1 MSAPGVLVIGGGVL
15 GLGAAWRLAQAGA
28 SVTVLEQ
35 GPRFCGEASLA
46 AAGMIGAQSEAL
58 EDDAY
63 FAATLDSRDRWPA
76 LAAELQ
82 QASGLGLGYHPDGCI
97 HLAFGAS
104 YERRLD
110 SKYLWQKRRA
120 GTVTRFDGEAM
131 RSRWPMLS
139 SRVSSVFFA
148 DGDQWVDN
156 ERLGPALVEA
166 CRRAGVTLCADEGVV
181 GIERAAGGWALKSSR
196 GRALAAE
203 QVVVANGAWAKAL
216 LEPLLPGLEAVKAF
230 PVKGQ
235 MLELRVPPHLMP
247 DVPVHAENVYLVPRD
262 GDRLIVG
269 ATVETVGFDKRITA
283 EGLEYLL
290 FNAFETIPDLRGCEV
305 LRSWAG
311 LRPGSPD
318 GWPVLGP
325 GPEAGL
331 HFALGAFR
339 RGILL
344 LPLVAESVAA
354 SVLGRPLPPA
364 AAAFHYARRREL
376 VGIAAAKF

>member
-1 MSAPGVLVIGGGVL
+1 MSGPSVLIVGGGVL
-15 GLGAAWRLAQAGA
+15 GLGSAWRLAQAGA

-35 GPRFCGEASLA
+35 GPRFCGEASWA
-46 AAGMIGAQSEAL
+46 SAGMIGAQSEAM

-63 FAATLDSRDRWPA
+63 FAATLESRDRWPA

-82 QASGLGLGYHPDGCI
+82 SAAGAGFGYHPDGCI

-120 GTVTRFDGEAM
+120 GAVTRFDGEAM
-131 RSRWPMLS
+131 RDRWPMLS
-139 SRVSSVFFA
+139 PRVSSVFFA

-156 ERLGPALVEA
+156 ERLGPALEAA
-166 CRRAGVTLCADEGVV
+166 CRLAGVDLRAGVQARGLARRGD
-181 GIERAAGGWALKSSR
+181 GWAVDCDGGPLQ
-196 GRALAAE
+196 AE
-203 QVVVANGAWAKAL
+203 HVVAANGAWARSL
-216 LEPLLPGLEAVKAF
+216 LEPLLPELAVLKGF

-235 MLELRVPPHLMP
+235 MIELRAPKALMP

-262 GDRLIVG
+262 EDRLLVG
-269 ATVETVGFDKRITA
+269 ATVETVGFDKRVTA

-290 FNAFETIPDLRGCEV
+290 YNAFETIPDLRSCEV
-305 LRSWAG
+305 LRTWAG

-318 GWPVLGP
+318 GWPVMGP
-325 GPEAGL
+325 GPLPGL
-331 HFALGAFR
+331 HFALGAYR

-344 LPLVAESVAA
+344 LPLAAECAAA
-354 SVLGRPLPPA
+354 SVLGRPLPA
-364 AAAFHYARRREL
+364 AARAFHWQRQ
-376 VGIAAAKF
+376 AALAGA

>member
-1 MSAPGVLVIGGGVL
+1 MSAPTVLIIGGGVL
-15 GLGAAWRLAQAGA
+15 GLGTAWRLAQAGA

-46 AAGMIGAQSEAL
+46 SAGMIGAQSEAL

-76 LAAELQ
+76 LAAELEK
-82 QASGLGLGYHPDGCI
+82 ASGQGFGYHPDGCI

-120 GTVTRFDGEAM
+120 GTVTRYDGEAM
-131 RSRWPMLS
+131 RARWPMLS
-139 SRVSSVFFA
+139 PRVSSVFFA

-156 ERLGPALVEA
+156 ERLGPALEAA
-166 CRRAGVTLCADEGVV
+166 CRKAGVTLCANEGASALERDGGRWRVRTTQGRSLSAEHVV
-181 GIERAAGGWALKSSR
+181 A
-196 GRALAAE
+196 
-203 QVVVANGAWAKAL
+203 ANGAWAKGL
-216 LEPLLPGLEAVKAF
+216 LEPLLPALDVLKGF

-235 MLELRVPPHLMP
+235 MLELRVPPQLLP

-262 GDRLIVG
+262 SDRLLVG

-290 FNAFETIPDLRGCEV
+290 YNAFETIPDLRGCEV
-305 LRSWAG
+305 LRTWAG

-318 GWPVLGP
+318 GWPVMGP

-344 LPLVAESVAA
+344 LPLAAETAAA
-354 SVLGRPLPPA
+354 SVLGRPLPEA
-364 AAAFHYARRREL
+364 AKAFHWQRQREA
-376 VGIAAAKF
+376 VGIAAAKI

>member
-1 MSAPGVLVIGGGVL
+1 MSAPSVLVVGGGAL
-15 GLGAAWRLAQAGA
+15 GLGVAWRLAQAGA
-28 SVTVLEQ
+28 QVAVLEQ
-35 GPRFCGEASLA
+35 GPRFCGEASGA
-46 AAGMIGAQSEAL
+46 SAGMIGAQSEAL

-76 LAAELQ
+76 LAAELEK
-82 QASGLGLGYHPDGCI
+82 ASGQGFGYRPDGCI

-110 SKYLWQKRRA
+110 AKYLWQKRRA
-120 GTVTRFDGEAM
+120 GTVTRYDGEAM
-131 RSRWPMLS
+131 RTRWPMLS
-139 SRVSSVFFA
+139 PRVSAAFFA

-156 ERLGPALVEA
+156 ERLGAALEAA
-166 CRRAGVTLCADEGVV
+166 CRGAGVELRAGEGVL
-181 GIERAAGGWALKSSR
+181 GLERHGGRWRARTAA
-196 GRALAAE
+196 GRALEADH
-203 QVVVANGAWAKAL
+203 VVAANGAWARAL
-216 LEPLLPGLEAVKAF
+216 LEPLLPRLDVVKAF

-235 MLELRVPPHLMP
+235 MLELRVPPHLLP
-247 DVPVHAENVYLVPRD
+247 DVPVHAENVYLVPR
-262 GDRLIVG
+262 GADRLLVG
-269 ATVETVGFDKRITA
+269 ATVETVGFDKRVTA

-290 FNAFETIPDLRGCEV
+290 YNAFETVPDLRGCEV
-305 LRSWAG
+305 LRTWAG

-344 LPLVAESVAA
+344 LPLVADTVAA

-364 AAAFHYARRREL
+364 AAAFHHARRREA
-376 VGIAAAKF
+376 VAAARI

>member
-1 MSAPGVLVIGGGVL
+1 MSAPDAAIVGGGVL
-15 GLGAAWRLAQAGA
+15 GLASAWRLAQAGA
-28 SVTVLEQ
+28 AVTVLEQ
-35 GPRFCGEASLA
+35 GPRFAGEATWAS
-46 AAGMIGAQSEAL
+46 AGMIGAQSEAL

-82 QASGLGLGYHPDGCI
+82 TASGQALGYHPDGCI

-104 YERRLD
+104 YERRLE

-120 GTVTRFDGEAM
+120 GALTRYDGEAL
-131 RSRWPMLS
+131 RRRWPMLS
-139 SRVSSVFFA
+139 PRVSCVFFA

-156 ERLGPALVEA
+156 ERLGPALEEA
-166 CRRAGVTLCADEGVV
+166 CRRAGVQLCADEGVL
-181 GIERAAGGWALKSSR
+181 GLERSGSGWALRTAKRSLSTSQ
-196 GRALAAE
+196 LLI
-203 QVVVANGAWAKAL
+203 ANGAWAGKL
-216 LEPLLPGLEAVKAF
+216 LEPLLPEAGVLRAF

-235 MLELRVPPHLMP
+235 MLELRVPPELMP
-247 DVPVHAENVYLVPRD
+247 SVPIHAEKIYLVPRD
-262 GDRLIVG
+262 ADRLLIG

-290 FNAFETIPDLRGCEV
+290 YNAFETIPDLRGCEV

-318 GWPVLGP
+318 GWPVVGP
-325 GPEAGL
+325 GPLPGL
-331 HFALGAFR
+331 HFALGAYR

-344 LPLVAESVAA
+344 APLLAASAAA
-354 SVLGRPLPPA
+354 SVLGQPLPEA
-364 AAAFHYARRREL
+364 AQAFHWQRRPMPSA
-376 VGIAAAKF
+376 VA